1 MESTPGGALVRLG
14 DVTAAQRVDEFEAL
28 RPHLLAV
35 GYRLTGTFAD
45 AEDAVQDAWLRWQG
59 VSEQPDD
66 LRAWLTTV
74 VSRLALDRLRSA
86 ARRRETYVGEW
97 LPEPVVTDPDEPLS
111 AVVAHEDA
119 RYAAMVVLERLTPD
133 QRVAFVLHDGFGVP
147 FNEIASVLGV
157 TDAAARQLA
166 SRARRIVGEHSGP
179 VDSRHDEVVGRLLAA
194 MAAGD
199 MDAVIGLLHPDVT
212 LVGDSNGKA
221 RTAIRTIKGPDKV
234 ARFLFGLARRYGP
247 NWLATSRL
255 ALVNGQLGAYT
266 EPAPGGEGYEPVQP
280 RITVATV
287 RDGKVYAVW
296 DVANPDKFSASPLRT
311 DALRASVPREREV
324 PPDRP
329 PDRPTGPGTRHQS

>member
-1 MESTPGGALVRLG
+1 MFSGSQSGDGIHACHRLDRLG
-14 DVTAAQRVDEFEAL
+14 DVTAARRVDEFEAL
-28 RPHLLAV
+28 RPHLIAV

-45 AEDAVQDAWLRWQG
+45 AEDAVQDAWLRWQ
-59 VSEQPDD
+59 SAQQQPDD

-74 VSRLALDRLRSA
+74 VSRLALDKLRSA
-86 ARRRETYVGEW
+86 ARRRESYVGQW
-97 LPEPVVTDPDEPLS
+97 LPEPVVTDLDEPLS

-133 QRVAFVLHDGFGVP
+133 QRVAFVLHDGFAVP
-147 FNEIASVLGV
+147 FSEIASVLGT
-157 TDAAARQLA
+157 TDASARQLA
-166 SRARRIVGEHSGP
+166 SRARRIVGQHQGP

-194 MAAGD
+194 MSAGD

-221 RTAIRTIKGPDKV
+221 RTAIRPIEGADKV

-247 NWLATSRL
+247 NWLTTSRL

-266 EPAPGGEGYEPVQP
+266 EAAPGDGYDPVQP
-280 RITVATV
+280 RITVAAV

-296 DVANPDKFSASPLRT
+296 DVANPDKFSGSPL
-311 DALRASVPREREV
+311 A
-324 PPDRP
+324 
-329 PDRPTGPGTRHQS
+329 DRPTAPGTRHRS